1 MLGSTIQGSNFRIHA
16 SSFQDGRCLLR
27 QQNKEISQ
35 WHREAEVWVMA
46 ADLVAVVWV
55 EGWAVD
61 VAGAQGAIVYA
72 PTAEKRCRM
81 REGSLALK

>member
-1 MLGSTIQGSNFRIHA
+1 
-16 SSFQDGRCLLR
+16 
-27 QQNKEISQ
+27 
-35 WHREAEVWVMA
+35 MA

-72 PTAEKRCRM
+72 PTAEKRYRM